1 MHKLAQSADS
11 LLAGVDYVVVVVVVV
26 RSGEGAGNVGCN
38 VLGGSCDYT
47 CASG

>member
-11 LLAGVDYVVVVVVVV
+11 LLAVVDYVVVVVV
-26 RSGEGAGNVGCN
+26 RSGAGNVGGN

>member
-11 LLAGVDYVVVVVVVV
+11 LLAGVDYVVVVVV

>member
-11 LLAGVDYVVVVVVVV
+11 LLAVVDYVVVVVV
-26 RSGEGAGNVGCN
+26 RSGEGAGNVGGN

>member
-11 LLAGVDYVVVVVVVV
+11 LLAVVDYVVVVVVV
-26 RSGEGAGNVGCN
+26 RSGEGAGNVGGN